1 MESDRVMSAGEE
13 ASVAWLDRE
22 VRREKGRLSELI
34 ERVDK
39 QLLAVSDQAERI
51 SELEERLT
59 RLQSQLVQMP
69 EVNEALQSSQSQVMG
84 WLEQSKTE
92 QRRRETALE
101 EQHRAEREHQA
112 RLLHQVHDQLDQQAK
127 LPDAVAAAR
136 EETAQVRE
144 LAMRLREESA
154 ETQRRLAQQDERI
167 AGLRL
172 EIPPLQERISKTE
185 DAIKAAK
192 DVRDG
197 HTTQL
202 ALLRDDITR
211 LMDETQVI
219 HQVRDELTQEQAKQA
234 EVFRRAEV
242 DRSKTLTDW
251 GRRIDAY
258 RQQQDTWA
266 DQIRFFADQFER
278 SRHTLR
284 EVQELSQQV
293 GQQQDQLRQVQRL
306 AEDQLRREAAEFRQE
321 VERTLAKAVKQWELA
336 REELIIADDAL
347 AKRTTEIEANREKD
361 IKVDADLAHEIELV
375 REALDRYTARVH
387 EGIRDLF
394 DRYAR
399 TAASVRHD
407 VDALLGPKEG

>member
-1 MESDRVMSAGEE
+1 MSAGEE

-154 ETQRRLAQQDERI
+154 
-167 AGLRL
+167 
-172 EIPPLQERISKTE
+172 
-185 DAIKAAK
+185 
-192 DVRDG
+192 
-197 HTTQL
+197 
-202 ALLRDDITR
+202 
-211 LMDETQVI
+211 ETQVI